1 MTQPQFGRYV
11 DTERIASFSQ
21 ATVYRALDS
30 GLGRTVAI
38 KVMHLHLAERQ
49 NFVERFEREACMAAA
64 IDHPNVARI
73 YEIGSDNETHFIA
86 LEYLP
91 NDLKGLI
98 QKNRRLPVDQVIDLG
113 IQIASGLAAAHEQ
126 GIVHRDIKPEN
137 ILIDIEGNAKVTD
150 FGIARANFLDT
161 IIDDHPFKA
170 GTPGAIVDLSGAVAS
185 H

>member
-11 DTERIASFSQ
+11 DAERIASGSQ
-21 ATVYRALDS
+21 ATVYPALDS

-38 KVMHLHLAERQ
+38 KVMHPHLAERQ
-49 NFVERFEREACMAAA
+49 NFVERFEREARMAAA

-98 QKNRRLPVDQVIDLG
+98 QENGRLPVDQVIDLG

-137 ILIDIEGNAKVTD
+137 ILIDDEGNAKVTD

>member
-1 MTQPQFGRYV
+1 MTQPQYGRYV

-38 KVMHLHLAERQ
+38 KVMHPHLPERQ
-49 NFVERFEREACMAAA
+49 NFVERFEREARMAAA

-73 YEIGSDNETHFIA
+73 YEIGSDNETHFIS

-98 QKNRRLPVDQVIDLG
+98 QENGRLP
-113 IQIASGLAAAHEQ
+113 
-126 GIVHRDIKPEN
+126 
-137 ILIDIEGNAKVTD
+137 
-150 FGIARANFLDT
+150 
-161 IIDDHPFKA
+161 
-170 GTPGAIVDLSGAVAS
+170 VDLSGAVAN